1 MRILVIE
8 DEYTLADVIR
18 AKLEKEKY
26 IVDISQDGGEGL
38 YKALTDIYDLII
50 LDVMLPNLN
59 GFEILKKL
67 REEKVKS
74 KIIML
79 TARST
84 LSDKLEGLNGG
95 ANDYITKP
103 FHIEELTAR
112 VNIQLRNVKLDTIQI
127 IKFNDLELNVK
138 ESKIT
143 CIKNNQS
150 VELVCKEYQ
159 LFEYFM
165 SNPNQILSK
174 EQIYDKIWGIERD
187 TESNNLEVYLSFM
200 RKKLRAIDSSV
211 CIKSSR
217 GLGYKLGVKDE

>member
-26 IVDISQDGGEGL
+26 IVDISQDGEEGL

-67 REEKVKS
+67 SEEKVKS

-103 FHIEELTAR
+103 FHIEELTA
-112 VNIQLRNVKLDTIQI
+112 VILTI
-127 IKFNDLELNVK
+127 L
-138 ESKIT
+138 
-143 CIKNNQS
+143 
-150 VELVCKEYQ
+150 LV
-159 LFEYFM
+159 F
-165 SNPNQILSK
+165 
-174 EQIYDKIWGIERD
+174 
-187 TESNNLEVYLSFM
+187 
-200 RKKLRAIDSSV
+200 
-211 CIKSSR
+211 
-217 GLGYKLGVKDE
+217 

>member
-26 IVDISQDGGEGL
+26 IVDISQDGEEGL

-67 REEKVKS
+67 REKKVKS

-79 TARST
+79 TARSM

-112 VNIQLRNVKLDTIQI
+112 VNIQLRNVKSDTNQI

-143 CIKNNQS
+143 I
-150 VELVCKEYQ
+150 
-159 LFEYFM
+159 
-165 SNPNQILSK
+165 
-174 EQIYDKIWGIERD
+174 
-187 TESNNLEVYLSFM
+187 
-200 RKKLRAIDSSV
+200 
-211 CIKSSR
+211 
-217 GLGYKLGVKDE
+217 